1 MGSEG
6 PILIGALVIAAI
18 WGVYLFPSLFGNRKE
33 APLSSTEEFDKWT
46 HVMADV
52 QRRGFNA
59 RRSSE
64 RGVVRTRRRRT
75 LLVLISAAAGALV
88 IAYVQRSTGWLLV
101 HLTVDALI
109 ALYVAMLMQIKQNQ
123 IARAAR
129 EHAMDRTYEEPV
141 PVRIVAGS

>member
-52 QRRGFNA
+52 QRRGFSA
-59 RRSSE
+59 RRSSA
-64 RGVVRTRRRRT
+64 RDIVRVRRRRA
-75 LLVLISAAAGALV
+75 LGVLIVAAVAALLL
-88 IAYVQRSTGWLLV
+88 AYLQRSTPWLLV
-101 HLTVDALI
+101 HLTIDALI

-129 EHAMDRTYEEPV
+129 DHAIDRTFEEPV
-141 PVRIVAGS
+141 PVRIVAGG